1 MKAVLCKAYGPPE
14 SLVFEEVPS
23 ASLGRADVRIAVHA
37 CGVNFPDLLMI
48 QGLYQFKP
56 PFPFSPGS
64 EVSGVVSEV
73 GAEVKRFAPGDR
85 VIGITGFNGFV
96 EEAVVD
102 ESKCL
107 KMPERMDFAT
117 GAAIPMTYGTSY
129 HALVQ
134 RAKLKPGET
143 LLVHGATGGVGTAA
157 VELGKLL
164 GARVIA
170 TGGSDDKLAAVRE
183 AYGVDEVINYRTA
196 SFKDRVKEL
205 TNGQG
210 ADVIYDPV
218 GGEVFE
224 PSLRCIAWDGR
235 LLVVGFASGTIPQ
248 VRANLV
254 LLKNCSIVGV
264 FWGAWSAREPEANA
278 NNFKEILAL
287 YEAGK
292 LRPLVSLKV
301 PIERAHEA
309 LQALADRRVVGKA
322 VLTTSRGA

>member
-1 MKAVLCKAYGPPE
+1 
-14 SLVFEEVPS
+14 
-23 ASLGRADVRIAVHA
+23 
-37 CGVNFPDLLMI
+37 
-48 QGLYQFKP
+48 
-56 PFPFSPGS
+56 
-64 EVSGVVSEV
+64 
-73 GAEVKRFAPGDR
+73 
-85 VIGITGFNGFV
+85 
-96 EEAVVD
+96 
-102 ESKCL
+102 
-107 KMPERMDFAT
+107 
-117 GAAIPMTYGTSY
+117 
-129 HALVQ
+129 VQ
-134 RAKLKPGET
+134 RAKLVAGET

-170 TGGSDDKLAAVRE
+170 TGGSDEKLAAVRE
-183 AYGVDEVINYRTA
+183 AYGVDEVINYRTT

-218 GGEVFE
+218 GGDVFE

-264 FWGAWSAREPEANA
+264 FWGAWSAREPAANA
-278 NNFKEILAL
+278 NNFKEILAI